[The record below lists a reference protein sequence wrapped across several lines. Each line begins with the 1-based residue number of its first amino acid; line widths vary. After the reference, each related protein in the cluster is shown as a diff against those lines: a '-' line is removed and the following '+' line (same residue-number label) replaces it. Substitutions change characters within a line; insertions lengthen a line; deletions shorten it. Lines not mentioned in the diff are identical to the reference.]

1 MWMVFHFDDPFATK
15 KMLKT
20 SLQTSHFLDINRMQ
34 RSLTPCACLPH
45 LELRPPASRAKL
57 GGSSPKVV
65 APHCALSVLHSMAPS
80 APPGSDWLPQWRDA
94 ISESEEPTAKWLH
107 MEISWVRESSGWEGS
122 NVHARFTVALQWP
135 PSWIMHSSRKGMDLA
150 GCSSCWKKNAARN
163 LLIGVSQAACELQL
177 LCRMHES
184 WGSVWPSNSY
194 KPETKF

>member
-1 MWMVFHFDDPFATK
+1 
-15 KMLKT
+15 
-20 SLQTSHFLDINRMQ
+20 
-34 RSLTPCACLPH
+34 
-45 LELRPPASRAKL
+45 
-57 GGSSPKVV
+57 
-65 APHCALSVLHSMAPS
+65 
-80 APPGSDWLPQWRDA
+80 
-94 ISESEEPTAKWLH
+94 

-150 GCSSCWKKNAARN
+150 GCSSCWRNNAARN

-194 KPETKF
+194 KPETKFKVCLKPWFPNSELIFSFPPLAPTRLVEIPVFPGSCAWLGHCPGFRARETSRGRWRLVFVGISPEWTVICDNPL